1 MLREPKWLL
10 FYSKYQIVMPTAY
23 ASISAYYAISKT
35 RYILI
40 EYDIDII
47 LLRTLLKSIRYLIEN
62 KSVVKRLQIMQ

>member
-1 MLREPKWLL
+1 
-10 FYSKYQIVMPTAY
+10 MPTAY

-47 LLRTLLKSIRYLIEN
+47 LLRTLLKSRYLIEN
-62 KSVVKRLQIMQ
+62 KSVVKRLQIMQIKSLKLRKVN

>member
-1 MLREPKWLL
+1 
-10 FYSKYQIVMPTAY
+10 MPTAY

-47 LLRTLLKSIRYLIEN
+47 LLRTLLNINTLFN
-62 KSVVKRLQIMQ
+62 KTNQ

>member
-1 MLREPKWLL
+1 
-10 FYSKYQIVMPTAY
+10 MPTAY

-47 LLRTLLKSIRYLIEN
+47 LLRTLLNINAI
-62 KSVVKRLQIMQ
+62 